1 MTRFEQIQQQIAT
14 GETRA
19 PKVFYSNQEVSYTG
33 YQLAVHLFN
42 LRGMA
47 LGLKFRGITF
57 TQIKK
62 YYGLTGRSAKECI
75 PQLERILE
83 AYKNK

>member
-1 MTRFEQIQQQIAT
+1 MTQFETLQQKAALGEVRVPEVMTR
-14 GETRA
+14 ET
-19 PKVFYSNQEVSYTG
+19 KVPFFG
-33 YQLAVHLFN
+33 YQLSVHLAN
-42 LRGMA
+42 LKLMAVGM
-47 LGLKFRGITF
+47 KFRGITF

-83 AYKNK
+83 NYKNN

>member
-1 MTRFEQIQQQIAT
+1 MTQFEQFQQKLAT
-14 GETRA
+14 GQVTA
-19 PKVFYSNQEVSYTG
+19 PEVSYGGKEMPFTG
-33 YQLAVHLFN
+33 YQLAVHIFN
-42 LRGMA
+42 LKGMA

-75 PQLERILE
+75 PQLEEIQRR
-83 AYKNK
+83 YRNN